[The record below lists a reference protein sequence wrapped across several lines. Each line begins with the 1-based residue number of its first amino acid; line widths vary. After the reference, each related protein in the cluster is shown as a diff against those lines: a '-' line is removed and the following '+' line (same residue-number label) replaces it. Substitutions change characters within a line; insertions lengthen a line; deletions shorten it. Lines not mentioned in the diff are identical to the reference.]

1 MSTNWHSTGGTFRYK
16 DTTLAASPVKTAVL
30 KAGLLK
36 VNAKGNGPTPITY
49 RLGEPSQGS
58 VGVIFTS
65 GSTVLCANFGG
76 TVMRDSG
83 TNPPERG
90 RQGPVR
96 RQGRPRSGRC
106 PTPPDTC
113 P

>member
-1 MSTNWHSTGGTFRYK
+1 
-16 DTTLAASPVKTAVL
+16 L
-30 KAGLLK
+30 KNGLLQIT
-36 VNAKGNGPTPITY
+36 AKGNGPIPISY

-76 TVMRDSG
+76 TVTKDSG
-83 TNPPERG
+83 TNPPNPG
-90 RQGPVR
+90 GKGQFAAKDAPAAGA
-96 RQGRPRSGRC
+96 C
-106 PTPPDTC
+106 ATPPDTC